1 MKTVECGECNMK
13 FHSIGTLSAGKRV
26 KHHKKIEH
34 KFECENCGY
43 RFVST
48 THIAVH
54 KFLSH
59 DIMCCKCGETCEGNC
74 LESFT
79 NELEKAGEEEV
90 QRKHED
96 LKDIIDE
103 SEKNDNGFFLNS

>member
-1 MKTVECGECNMK
+1 MK
-13 FHSIGTLSAGKRV
+13 FHSIGTLSAEKRA
-26 KHHKKIEH
+26 KHHKRIEH
-34 KFECENCGY
+34 KVECENCGY

-59 DIMCCKCGETCEGNC
+59 DIMCCKCRETCKGNC

-79 NELEKAGEEEV
+79 NEIEEAGEEEM
-90 QRKHED
+90 KMAHKD
-96 LKDIIDE
+96 LKDLIKNFRE
-103 SEKNDNGFFLNS
+103 SDNGLLLIS